1 MTTLGIPKGSTKAL
15 GHDEYE
21 EVLVSPSKE
30 CRHLYVSVT
39 SHPVL
44 LSFRRDEPD
53 ERPQDYGMPDD
64 FVVGAGEN
72 HIFSDVLIEPNTT
85 IMACNENAG
94 DAYTKLILAV
104 W

>member
-1 MTTLGIPKGSTKAL
+1 
-15 GHDEYE
+15 
-21 EVLVSPSKE
+21 
-30 CRHLYVSVT
+30 
-39 SHPVL
+39 
-44 LSFRRDEPD
+44 
-53 ERPQDYGMPDD
+53 MPDD